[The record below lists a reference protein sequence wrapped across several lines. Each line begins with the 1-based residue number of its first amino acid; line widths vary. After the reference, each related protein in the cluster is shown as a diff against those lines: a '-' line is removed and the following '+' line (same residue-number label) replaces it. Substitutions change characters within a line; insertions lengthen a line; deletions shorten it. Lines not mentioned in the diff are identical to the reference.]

1 MLLVTVYVNDDD
13 DKLYNK
19 TTKIEVKS
27 TNVNPNNEG
36 RYQATYVA
44 TDLYGYSKEET
55 IDIEVVR
62 TINVTVPTKLP
73 FQVIT
78 NLIPNENGVQENDG
92 FVSGV
97 LKLKNNNTSPVKV
110 SIESFVK
117 KDGSGELEIVDPEVY
132 DWNNMTIEDSMTKM
146 ALGIYVKDNSLTGSD
161 YNDIEDSLWLSSEQH
176 YNTITSDETNTRTG
190 EEANGGSDTDQI
202 GIINKQLG
210 ILPAKV
216 TGSTTPAEASIGF
229 TSKHGKNFKGG
240 SVTGKFQLVFKFE

>member
-1 MLLVTVYVNDDD
+1 
-13 DKLYNK
+13 
-19 TTKIEVKS
+19 
-27 TNVNPNNEG
+27 
-36 RYQATYVA
+36 
-44 TDLYGYSKEET
+44 
-55 IDIEVVR
+55 
-62 TINVTVPTKLP
+62 
-73 FQVIT
+73 
-78 NLIPNENGVQENDG
+78 
-92 FVSGV
+92 
-97 LKLKNNNTSPVKV
+97 
-110 SIESFVK
+110 
-117 KDGSGELEIVDPEVY
+117 
-132 DWNNMTIEDSMTKM
+132 MTIEDSMTKM